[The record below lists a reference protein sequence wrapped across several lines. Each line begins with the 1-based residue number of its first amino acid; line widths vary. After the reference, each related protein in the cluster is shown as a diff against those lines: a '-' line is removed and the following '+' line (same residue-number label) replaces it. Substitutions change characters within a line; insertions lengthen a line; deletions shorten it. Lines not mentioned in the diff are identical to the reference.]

1 MGFSAALDQKADNT
15 GPRTTPKYPGLERKI
30 KKTIRAGKSESTYCR
45 ERDFTKLV
53 QPDD

>member
-45 ERDFTKLV
+45 EKGFYKISSAR
-53 QPDD
+53 